1 MTGIIGAVIGDII
14 GCHFEQT
21 KPTKDY
27 NFNLFNE
34 KMHFTDDTTCTIAV
48 ADWLMNTKRTPKEL
62 VAKLKYWCR
71 KYNFGFADR
80 FNNWVNSEKT
90 APYYSFG
97 NGSAMRVSPVA
108 WVAKS
113 LQECINLAKIS
124 AEVTHN
130 HPEGVKGAIAIAVA
144 IYLNRTGKSKQ
155 EIIKFI
161 ESNSDYK
168 IPQYENLYN
177 THKMAPT
184 CQVSVPA
191 SICCWNESTSYEDC
205 IRKAISLGGDA
216 DTEACIAGSICNANP
231 ATQVSNELIKEI
243 IDRELIP
250 SDIFEI
256 IKNFHRKYES

>member
-14 GCHFEQT
+14 GCHFDQT
-21 KPTKDY
+21 EPTKDY
-27 NFNLFNE
+27 NFNLLNE
-34 KMHFTDDTTCTIAV
+34 KMHFTDDSTCTIAV
-48 ADWLMNTKRTPKEL
+48 ADWLMNTRQTPLDL
-62 VAKLKYWCR
+62 VNKLKYWCHR
-71 KYNFGFADR
+71 YNFGFAER
-80 FNNWVNSEKT
+80 FNEWVNSSNT

-113 LQECINLAKIS
+113 LDECIKLAKMS

-144 IYLNRTGKSKQ
+144 IYLNRKGKSKQ
-155 EIIKFI
+155 EIIKYI

-168 IPQYENLYN
+168 IPKYEDI
-177 THKMAPT
+177 HDKHIMVPT

-191 SICCWNESTSYEDC
+191 SLCCWNESTSYEDC
-205 IRKAISLGGDA
+205 IRKAIALGGDC

-231 ATQVSNELIKEI
+231 ATQISNELIKEI
-243 IDRELIP
+243 LDRGLIP
-250 SDIFEI
+250 ADIFAI
-256 IKNFHRKYES
+256 IKQFHKKYES